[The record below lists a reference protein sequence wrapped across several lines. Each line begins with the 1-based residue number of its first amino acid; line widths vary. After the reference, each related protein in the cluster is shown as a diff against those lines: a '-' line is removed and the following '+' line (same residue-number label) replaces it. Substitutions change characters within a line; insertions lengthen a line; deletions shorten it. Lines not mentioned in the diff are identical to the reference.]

1 MNEQYVLWVYI
12 ALLVA
17 GGLVGFLKAGSKASL
32 IVSVACAIP
41 LILCNLGV
49 IRLEYAKWILVVLLV
64 VFTWRLTKSKKFM
77 PSGLLLV
84 ATLLAI
90 AIPRVWKG

>member
-1 MNEQYVLWVYI
+1 MNEQHVLWVYI
-12 ALLVA
+12 GLLVV

-32 IVSVACAIP
+32 IVSVICAIP

-49 IRLEYAKWILVVLLV
+49 FRIENAKWILVALLA

-90 AIPRVWKG
+90 AVPRIWK